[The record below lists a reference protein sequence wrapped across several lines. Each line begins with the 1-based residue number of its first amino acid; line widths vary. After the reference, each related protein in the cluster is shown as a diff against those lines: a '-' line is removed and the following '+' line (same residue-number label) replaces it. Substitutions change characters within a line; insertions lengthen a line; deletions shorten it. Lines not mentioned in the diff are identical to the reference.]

1 MLQQSEML
9 FFIKLKLI
17 WRSWDGGGG
26 PYVFHYRADILRKS
40 RGVVHSDWFG
50 KVVGVFY
57 KLYFAAG
64 FTRGKYLIPVE
75 WFGKPDGGFPR

>member
-40 RGVVHSDWFG
+40 RGVVLSDWFG

-64 FTRGKYLIPVE
+64 FTSLQKEIKRVQRSSFIQFIHL
-75 WFGKPDGGFPR
+75 